1 VTEGNK
7 SFDEAMSESKNELEG
22 LRMQLNDLMVKFGLR
37 ALRTYQTGK
46 NYPLKP
52 MEIKSLVKYE
62 LDNVIVDVS
71 QPDNIESIIKKTA
84 LEWQKQQQK

>member
-1 VTEGNK
+1 MTGEKK

-62 LDNVIVDVS
+62 MDNVS

-84 LEWQKQQQK
+84 LEWEKQQQK